1 MFEDF
6 DDDDDFEMSELEEW
20 YDDHYQYF
28 RRSAS
33 PETAGWDGVP
43 LDVAFF
49 YDGVYK
55 PVKQEIAIQIRKL
68 ANKQYPLI
76 ESENR
81 PGILSYIN
89 WAVENAG
96 DYLMLSLWEL
106 VQDQKEGIN
115 LREKYPKF
123 EEWVSFYARPKEPPA
138 INYSFADFNPEF
150 RKQISEEIIQQ
161 VAEESLK
168 EELKY
173 YHKTEQLKKE
183 FYDAIQ
189 PIVLNR
195 FKALE
200 DLDYEGWVM
209 FSVFIREEYERY
221 LIRFDHVETVID
233 YGLDEEDINLDHEH
247 FMEKLSIKMEERREN
262 EQKSE
267 SSK

>member
-1 MFEDF
+1 MKN
-6 DDDDDFEMSELEEW
+6 L
-20 YDDHYQYF
+20 
-28 RRSAS
+28 
-33 PETAGWDGVP
+33 
-43 LDVAFF
+43 L
-49 YDGVYK
+49 
-55 PVKQEIAIQIRKL
+55 AIL
-68 ANKQYPLI
+68 F
-76 ESENR
+76 
-81 PGILSYIN
+81 
-89 WAVENAG
+89 V
-96 DYLMLSLWEL
+96 MCSLNSFSQKNEL
-106 VQDQKEGIN
+106 VYLWPGKVPGE
-115 LREKYPKF
+115 
-123 EEWVSFYARPKEPPA
+123 PKEKQPPV

-150 RKQISEEIIQQ
+150 RKQVSEEIIQQ
-161 VAEESLK
+161 VAEESWK
-168 EELKY
+168 EELEY
-173 YHKTEQLKKE
+173 YHIKENRKKE